1 MSSGPQGAPKSTC
14 GGYRAG
20 SGRKPKEWH
29 EARQREATEQCA
41 EEIYVAAA
49 GKQSQPLIQAPSNP
63 VQPVS
68 IAPFFDRCSNTRGIA
83 LQDPVHSDL
92 VIKSSPPGN
101 HKFMHYRISKDS
113 FDRLV
118 EELRFFDINDPNG
131 DITSGENPIED
142 SLFDEIADDQ
152 PNAAADAAAAAE
164 ETQKLQP
171 PETSVHHKY
180 LQNLRSKTISEIA
193 IHGQPDCYSRGQLFH
208 YEKHPLF
215 AVQDAIVSAN
225 GFKPDSL
232 YHLDVLIWIPHLL
245 AKGTSLK
252 CECGMDLIANGNHI
266 CRVKVSTVILLHVV
280 FADDQQTTFCSQI
293 GTCVTTDELTTPDVD
308 GPTKALMFISSVNCL
323 GLYSLLFLCTSLLG
337 VQLISK

>member
-1 MSSGPQGAPKSTC
+1 MASA
-14 GGYRAG
+14 
-20 SGRKPKEWH
+20 
-29 EARQREATEQCA
+29 
-41 EEIYVAAA
+41 
-49 GKQSQPLIQAPSNP
+49 
-63 VQPVS
+63 
-68 IAPFFDRCSNTRGIA
+68 FFDLVCRRLPTEIGTYNVVWSPGCTKIDTWWILSRVGSQTQGMALGMAKGSNRAANTRGIA
-83 LQDPVHSDL
+83 LQDPARRNSHPNHGLQVHSDL
-92 VIKSSPPGN
+92 VIESNPPGS
-101 HKFMHYRISKDS
+101 HRISKDS

-118 EELRFFDINDPNG
+118 EELRFLDLNDPNG

-152 PNAAADAAAAAE
+152 PNATADAAAATE

-180 LQNLRSKTISEIA
+180 LQNLRSKTTSEIA

-208 YEKHPLF
+208 YAKHPLF

-245 AKGTSLK
+245 AK
-252 CECGMDLIANGNHI
+252 
-266 CRVKVSTVILLHVV
+266 VILLHVV

-293 GTCVTTDELTTPDVD
+293 GTCVTTDDLTTPDVD
-308 GPTKALMFISSVNCL
+308 RPTKALMFISSVNCL
-323 GLYSLLFLCTSLLG
+323 GLYSLLFLYTSLLG